1 MRIVAVALLVICGI
15 GTTACDK
22 LGLGDDD
29 NPTSP
34 TNPTPSSPVRYT
46 PVGASDVLGIGST
59 APCIDFFGDCP
70 MGKGYPFVAAAQLR
84 TQGYSVTVNQRGLP
98 TATISRRFMELGNQY
113 GHTVAW
119 NLMESAVPFVPR
131 ESTVVTLFAGG
142 NDVNV
147 ITAALGGGAGAASPA
162 AYIDLQVQNFAADYR
177 SVVTALQDRI
187 DTSARLVLLNLPN
200 LSRMPYVATR
210 PLAQRQAVHRA
221 SLGMTTSAINP
232 LASQG
237 VRVVDLMCLAALYQ
251 PASLSSDGFHP
262 SDAGYA
268 LIAAEVVRAITAT
281 TFAPPLGSCPQMSM

>member
-1 MRIVAVALLVICGI
+1 MRIVAAALLVVCGI

-34 TNPTPSSPVRYT
+34 TNPTPSAPIHYT

-59 APCIDFFGDCP
+59 APCVPFGDCP
-70 MGKGYPFVAAAQLR
+70 TGKGYAFVAAAQLR
-84 TQGYSVTVNQRGLP
+84 TQGYSVTVTQRGLP
-98 TATISRRFMELGNQY
+98 TATISRRFMDLGNQH
-113 GHTVAW
+113 GHPVFA
-119 NLMESAVPFVPR
+119 NMVESAVPFVPR
-131 ESTVVTLFAGG
+131 ESTVVTLFAGA

-147 ITAALGGGAGAASPA
+147 ITAALGAGAGAANPTG
-162 AYIDLQVQNFAADYR
+162 YIDLQIQNFAADYR
-177 SVVTALQDRI
+177 AVVTDLQDRI
-187 DTSARLVLLNLPN
+187 GASARIVLLNLPN

-232 LASQG
+232 LASQR

-251 PASLSSDGFHP
+251 PSSLSSDGFHP

-268 LIAAEVVRAITAT
+268 LIAAEVVRATTAGS
-281 TFAPPLGSCPQMSM
+281 FPAPLGSCPQMSM

>member
-1 MRIVAVALLVICGI
+1 
-15 GTTACDK
+15 
-22 LGLGDDD
+22 
-29 NPTSP
+29 
-34 TNPTPSSPVRYT
+34 
-46 PVGASDVLGIGST
+46 
-59 APCIDFFGDCP
+59 

-98 TATISRRFMELGNQY
+98 TATISRRFMDLGNQY

-162 AYIDLQVQNFAADYR
+162 AYIDLQVQNFGADYR

-187 DTSARLVLLNLPN
+187 DSSARLVLLNLPN

-281 TFAPPLGSCPQMSM
+281 TFAAPLGSCPQMSM